1 MDSSSC
7 KTAYSNELDLATNAA
22 RVRGLSSRKVILPD
36 SDGMENVIA
45 SISEHVESELFL
57 SLVTHL
63 TDYTSILIKD
73 GANNA
78 VSTVRHGKMHEVRR
92 QNLLVWE
99 LLKFSKGKS
108 TLSCSV
114 LFVTC

>member
-22 RVRGLSSRKVILPD
+22 RVRGVSSRKVILPD
-36 SDGMENVIA
+36 SDGMESVIA

-63 TDYTSILIKD
+63 NDYTGILIKD

-78 VSTVRHGKMHEVRR
+78 VSTVRHGKMHEVRDKIS
-92 QNLLVWE
+92 LWE

-108 TLSCSV
+108 NLSYSV